1 MSLIPR
7 KRICLKIILFERH
20 NEQSHVVLKIKD
32 SWSWFP
38 EKAIESLI
46 LVQEESQKYLWPQT
60 TDARWGNPLP
70 NYYPMCS
77 ECEVDTRIVLFLNDE
92 FLEGNKYGE
101 KSESIKNDT
110 RWMDKTADKP
120 TLS

>member
-1 MSLIPR
+1 M
-7 KRICLKIILFERH
+7 
-20 NEQSHVVLKIKD
+20 
-32 SWSWFP
+32 
-38 EKAIESLI
+38 
-46 LVQEESQKYLWPQT
+46 
-60 TDARWGNPLP
+60 DARWGNPLPRP